1 MQTSSTKVCATFN
14 HRPVKTG
21 KAAVVQRSK
30 CLRWPCGPK
39 RPRTC
44 ARRCQTLTGRC
55 KSGGE
60 LYGSGKIAPF
70 SSLAI
75 FCAAQNFRS
84 GRRDHRR
91 WPSVSGVSL
100 TVANVCWTVTS
111 GDEYDSP
118 LQERFSK
125 VRAVGPGLMPKVF
138 KLDSYSVHTTSLQR
152 PYSVHTSFPQCPY
165 ICEHSDLLGLFEE
178 IRLSV

>member
-1 MQTSSTKVCATFN
+1 VQRLVTARWKLTKQRWSSVQNFCVGLADPSVHDLAPGGAKPRLGVV
-14 HRPVKTG
+14 R
-21 KAAVVQRSK
+21 AVVNF
-30 CLRWPCGPK
+30 
-39 RPRTC
+39 
-44 ARRCQTLTGRC
+44 TGAE
-55 KSGGE
+55 K
-60 LYGSGKIAPF
+60 LLF

-84 GRRDHRR
+84 GRWDHRR
-91 WPSVSGVSL
+91 WPSVYGVSL
-100 TVANVCWTVTS
+100 TVASVCWTVTS

-125 VRAVGPGLMPKVF
+125 VRAVGPRLMPKVF